1 MSYFETGVNETS
13 PKADVKGVQR
23 QEGIRVLIADE
34 NTKLARAVADFIS
47 LRGFEP
53 RIVTNGREARDMI
66 LEWKPRFVLADI
78 VLAEGGAL
86 EIVDFI
92 KNEQALRHHFIH
104 VLVVSGHNMAAN
116 VKRAIQAGAKDYIVK
131 PCKPEDIVKRLV
143 FHSRSY
149 RKLSEHSSRAFN
161 KADEASLILHVT
173 DLVLRQALSAGKLGD
188 ILFNL
193 TRMVAMKLDG
203 VRCSVVH
210 ADDQTLGHV
219 VVSNDNKEASGIQ
232 LNLYNYPEVLHVLNT
247 QSLIAIENLND
258 STELR
263 HVREKV
269 KDYSFNS
276 MVVAPVSRYGKP
288 FGVLSLRMPPEK
300 ETVSDNEIRFVE
312 IVAHVISLV
321 LSNELYRETKDFW
334 IKAAPADPTVVPLR
348 AIKNS

>member
-1 MSYFETGVNETS
+1 M
-13 PKADVKGVQR
+13 KR
-23 QEGIRVLIADE
+23 IEGIRVLIADE
-34 NTKLARAVADFIS
+34 NTKLARAVADFIA
-47 LRGFEP
+47 LRGFEA
-53 RIVTNGREARDMI
+53 RIVTNGREARDVI
-66 LEWKPRFVLADI
+66 LDWKPRFVLADI

-92 KNEQALRHHFIH
+92 KNEQTLRHHFIH
-104 VLVVSGHNMAAN
+104 VLVVSGHNLEAN
-116 VKRAIQAGAKDYIVK
+116 VRLAIQSGAKDYIVK

-149 RKLSEHSSRAFN
+149 RKLNELSSREFSKN
-161 KADEASLILHVT
+161 DEASLILHVV
-173 DLVLRQALSAGKLGD
+173 DLVMRQALSGAKLPD

-193 TRMVAMKLDG
+193 ARMVAMKVDG
-203 VRCSVVH
+203 VRCSIIH
-210 ADDQTLGHV
+210 CENQTQGHV
-219 VVSNDNKEASGIQ
+219 VTSNDSRGATGIR
-232 LNLYNYPEVLHVLNT
+232 LDLYNYPEVLHVLNT
-247 QSLIAIENLND
+247 QNLIAIENLNE

-276 MVVAPVSRYGKP
+276 MVVAPVSRLGNP

-321 LSNELYRETKDFW
+321 LSNEMYKESKDFW
-334 IKAAPADPTVVPLR
+334 IKDKPAPSTVVPLR
-348 AIKNS
+348 TVKNS